1 MGNKP
6 IQREPLKLRRS
17 ELEEFSKQS
26 LLLPAVIEK
35 LYLHFYRISRS
46 MTEDGVIDLSEFCFS
61 IQKSEKSLISARI
74 FTMFDSNYDKVIN
87 FREFILGISV
97 FSEHKDV
104 LLRENIKVASI
115 RLKDKIEYSMRITD
129 IKRKNRIYIKDVS
142 KILISLIQEKNFFK
156 FTTDQIKEIVRNTF
170 QKEAVQEDEHGKY
183 WDSESYSKMV
193 MKNPQIFKWLAVD
206 FESIK
211 NEVKY
216 QRNLAKCFTT

>member
-183 WDSESYSKMV
+183 
-193 MKNPQIFKWLAVD
+193 
-206 FESIK
+206 
-211 NEVKY
+211 
-216 QRNLAKCFTT
+216 